1 MAMAIAVRWSI
12 DLDCSKP
19 DTYFVRV
26 CSVFNQKKMTT
37 DASTATT
44 TKALEWEDIANGEF
58 WGRQLQELL
67 DTAYNVALKAI
78 YALFILLVGWIL
90 IKIVIWAIGKL
101 FNRLKMDVAVKSFLL
116 SLIKFFLWM
125 ILWLQIFKI
134 AEIPNTSFTA
144 VSAPLPI
151 TSDRADHRRSSPI
164 TPIMRNRFSFF
175 FFFSTTNKRS
185 CPPLPLRSAWR

>member
-1 MAMAIAVRWSI
+1 
-12 DLDCSKP
+12 
-19 DTYFVRV
+19 
-26 CSVFNQKKMTT
+26 MTT

-67 DTAYNVALKAI
+67 DTAYKVALKAI
-78 YALFILLVGWIL
+78 YALFILLVGWII
-90 IKIVIWAIGKL
+90 IKIVVWLIGKL
-101 FNRLKMDVAVKSFLL
+101 FNRIKMDVAVKAFLL

-144 VSAPLPI
+144 VSSP
-151 TSDRADHRRSSPI
+151 SRSHPI
-164 TPIMRNRFSFF
+164 TPDHTRSF
-175 FFFSTTNKRS
+175 
-185 CPPLPLRSAWR
+185 